1 MSDTNNR
8 PNADGS
14 MRGDESGVSS
24 KGSTTGVTDTYG
36 ASVQPSATNRKG
48 GISGATGSDAMDKT
62 RADK

>member
-24 KGSTTGVTDTYG
+24 KGSTTGVSDTYG
-36 ASVQPSATNRKG
+36 ASVQPGATNRKG
-48 GISGATGSDAMDKT
+48 KIDGSSDPMDKCY
-62 RADK
+62 ADK